1 MGSGNRSKPLAEYTV
16 GSLYDYD
23 AIYNIYD
30 KDVARRDLYTDIA
43 LNTEAKNTTAANPLA
58 EVTDTNRFSNKIL
71 VAPYSSNG
79 WFYRFKSNKQQ
90 SEKIM
95 SIPLVINNDL
105 FVSTFDASKSG
116 LAGDCGAGVKGESFV
131 NLFCMP
137 YGQCASGT
145 ATTSRLSLGAGI
157 TSASIGAADTAGS
170 TRLIVANVDTTNIQG
185 NLIKDKRYGTKLSL
199 IPQRWYEK
207 N

>member
-1 MGSGNRSKPLAEYTV
+1 
-16 GSLYDYD
+16 
-23 AIYNIYD
+23 
-30 KDVARRDLYTDIA
+30 
-43 LNTEAKNTTAANPLA
+43 
-58 EVTDTNRFSNKIL
+58 
-71 VAPYSSNG
+71 PYSSNG

-95 SIPLVINNDL
+95 SVPLVINNDL

-157 TSASIGAADTAGS
+157 TAAS
-170 TRLIVANVDTTNIQG
+170 
-185 NLIKDKRYGTKLSL
+185 
-199 IPQRWYEK
+199 
-207 N
+207 